1 MGQWGYE
8 RQHDA
13 LDVDGEAEAEQRD
26 ALEGAR
32 DWVDDHVDR
41 WQPVLPELNPHIEGA
56 VTRMQFLADH
66 LRRAGERAL
75 AEFGLRREEHEA
87 LHMLAGHGGR
97 RDLTQ
102 LAIDLGAAPNALSER
117 LDVLEKRGFVARKS
131 AGRRS
136 SAEGEGGDQLELTD
150 EGHATW
156 LAAIEAAGE
165 EERRLF
171 GTLDWHEQRLLSGLL
186 RQIMLATETSYDE
199 TDGTYEETDDE
210 G

>member
-1 MGQWGYE
+1 MGQWGYR

-41 WQPVLPELNPHIEGA
+41 WQPVLPDLNPHIEGA

-75 AEFGLRREEHEA
+75 AEFGLRREEHET

-97 RDLTQ
+97 RTLTE
-102 LAIDLGAAPNALSER
+102 LAMDLGAAPNTLSER
-117 LDVLEKRGFVARKS
+117 LDVLEKRGFVTRTTT
-131 AGRRS
+131 GRRR
-136 SAEGEGGDQLELTD
+136 ALEDEQGDEVELTD
-150 EGHATW
+150 EGHANW
-156 LAAIEAAGE
+156 LAAIEAAGA

-171 GTLDWHEQRLLSGLL
+171 GTLDWHEQRLLAGLL
-186 RQIMLATETSYDE
+186 RQMMLATGAHDE
-199 TDGTYEETDDE
+199 ASGAYDDE
-210 G
+210 EG

>member
-13 LDVDGEAEAEQRD
+13 LDVDGEAEAERRD
-26 ALEGAR
+26 ALEGVR

-41 WQPVLPELNPHIEGA
+41 WQPVLPSLNPHVEGA

-66 LRRAGERAL
+66 LRHAGERAL
-75 AEFGLRREEHEA
+75 AELGLRREEHEA

-97 RDLTQ
+97 RNLTQ
-102 LAIDLGAAPNALSER
+102 LALDLGAAPNTLAER
-117 LDVLEKRGFVARKS
+117 LDVLERRGFVTRTATGGRGA
-131 AGRRS
+131 AGS
-136 SAEGEGGDQLELTD
+136 GQDDELVLTE
-150 EGHATW
+150 EGHSTW

-171 GTLDWHEQRLLSGLL
+171 GALDWHEQRLLAGLL
-186 RQIMLATETSYDE
+186 RQIMLAT
-199 TDGTYEETDDE
+199 GPYEEDGEADESRDD
-210 G
+210 